1 MYNFSLISNRI
12 MDEDISLYLEMLFLE
27 DKFDKY
33 YGVIFPF
40 TTSKNNDG
48 ILVNN
53 YTYYRRKGTNRYI
66 CNFEKCS
73 ASITTDGNEDDP
85 KIIKANGKKISEC
98 LVPYR
103 FYHNHEPMSNEQ
115 CTQVLSLERIKARV
129 LTENVPISKIYD
141 EELIS
146 LAKNGMSTKF
156 IATAIPFFCRFTLF
170 ECF

>member
-66 CNFEKCS
+66 CNFEKFS
-73 ASITTDGNEDDP
+73 ASITTNGNEDDP
-85 KIIKANGKKISEC
+85 KIIIKANGKK
-98 LVPYR
+98 YQ
-103 FYHNHEPMSNEQ
+103 N
-115 CTQVLSLERIKARV
+115 A
-129 LTENVPISKIYD
+129 
-141 EELIS
+141 
-146 LAKNGMSTKF
+146 
-156 IATAIPFFCRFTLF
+156 
-170 ECF
+170 